1 VGLKTREVGRLT
13 VLWSFLIG
21 TVVALLAMLWPAAEG
36 AQDTQAGPAAVAQRD
51 TNGNAAGWSLLALVQ
66 ADPERD
72 DEKVKSK
79 GPAFADAVAV
89 DGVQGMPAW
98 AWGVGPRNTGEL
110 YERWVGFA
118 ATQGSDHFAVD
129 SVVDVLRKLGWKS
142 AENMVDFAI
151 QRSDWRVTSAIFA
164 SGFVGIED
172 VERQELVRR
181 SDAIADLSFREFLVR
196 NEFAQVRRDA

>member
-1 VGLKTREVGRLT
+1 
-13 VLWSFLIG
+13 
-21 TVVALLAMLWPAAEG
+21 
-36 AQDTQAGPAAVAQRD
+36 
-51 TNGNAAGWSLLALVQ
+51 
-66 ADPERD
+66 
-72 DEKVKSK
+72 
-79 GPAFADAVAV
+79 
-89 DGVQGMPAW
+89 MPAW
-98 AWGVGPRNTGEL
+98 AWGVGPRHTGEL